1 MRKKIPLTLMVEI
14 SVLVRQEVEN
24 HAKENFRVDGAY
36 IHEQKYYVEN
46 AFCLQ
51 F

>member
-1 MRKKIPLTLMVEI
+1 MNKEKVLLTLMVEI

-36 IHEQKYYVEN
+36 IHK
-46 AFCLQ
+46 
-51 F
+51 